1 MSDNKKF
8 VGSDGRPMMTDQTIE
23 KWIADVIR
31 SGGNVR
37 EHGSKHN
44 LPLAGQGNV
53 MIGNNIVNNATV
65 TNSFN
70 GHGASKRG
78 ATVSNSRVSNS
89 FNN

>member
-1 MSDNKKF
+1 MSGKKYLDMDGHPIMSDK
-8 VGSDGRPMMTDQTIE
+8 TIE
-23 KWIADVIR
+23 KWIEDVIR

-37 EHGSKHN
+37 EHSPKHN

-53 MIGNNIVNNATV
+53 MIGDNIVHNAKV

-78 ATVSNSRVSNS
+78 ATVINSHVSNS